1 MKSKI
6 IKQGTYKGLHW
17 WITKNGREED
27 CPLLRWYCAYI
38 ETPKKNTNYFK
49 DGNGDLIKGG
59 NIVAIGYEINAEED
73 YRDLQVNGGVNYGI
87 TNNERTVI
95 GWDYAH
101 CWNEGWDEDLEEI
114 QEQVEQAID
123 TLIEKLREE

>member
-27 CPLLRWYCAYI
+27 CSLLRWYCAYI
-38 ETPKKNTNYFK
+38 ETPEKNTHYFK
-49 DGNGDLIKGG
+49 NTHGELIKGG
-59 NIVAIGYEINAEED
+59 NDIIIGYKINAEED
-73 YRDLQVNGGVNYGI
+73 YRELQVNGGINFGI
-87 TNNERTVI
+87 TSNERTVI

-114 QEQVEQAID
+114 QRQAEQAID
-123 TLIEKLREE
+123 TLLKMEEE